1 MVYLQ
6 HSPDILKETSATT
19 ELKSKRGKKKEPK
32 SKYKCAA
39 PPMPGREDMFGR
51 MRWIQTYGA
60 NGCGTGMH

>member
-6 HSPDILKETSATT
+6 QSPDILMETSATT
-19 ELKSKRGKKKEPK
+19 ELARKKQKKKK
-32 SKYKCAA
+32 TQSKLKCAA

>member
-6 HSPDILKETSATT
+6 HSPDILMET

-60 NGCGTGMH
+60 DTYLLIWG